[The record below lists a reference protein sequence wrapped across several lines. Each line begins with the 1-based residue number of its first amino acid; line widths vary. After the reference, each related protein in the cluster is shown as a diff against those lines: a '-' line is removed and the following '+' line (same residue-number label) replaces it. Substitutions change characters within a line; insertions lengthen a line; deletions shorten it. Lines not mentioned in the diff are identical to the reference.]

1 MREYNIVKQAFLNH
15 LQDKYN
21 IPVEMG
27 ELLFR
32 DELIKL
38 AAMTFK

>member
-1 MREYNIVKQAFLNH
+1 MQQYNIVKQAFLNH

-21 IPVEMG
+21 IPAEMAT
-27 ELLFR
+27 LMFR